1 MRARDAPKVGDG
13 NLELLL
19 DGPGRVGLA
28 RRRAALE
35 DGELLLLGLD
45 LEDEVAHALFEVL
58 LRRLSRDEL
67 LARGRVV
74 GRLRSRTRNN
84 VSCLLG
90 LHTGRWRRRERGT
103 HKLVDALLE
112 RLALDLLAKGELAV
126 AVRLLVELVL
136 EVGAASVMTRSQ

>member
-1 MRARDAPKVGDG
+1 MRARDAPKVGDR

-67 LARGRVV
+67 LACGRVV

-84 VSCLLG
+84 VSCWLG
-90 LHTGRWRRRERGT
+90 LHTGRCRRRERGT
-103 HKLVDALLE
+103 HELVDALLE